1 MYARGLGKVQ
11 VLENGNVLITEATA
25 GRAFEINSKDEIV
38 WEFINKYD
46 DRSAAVVTQA
56 IRYPN
61 NYFQV
66 TDWTCAD

>member
-1 MYARGLGKVQ
+1 M
-11 VLENGNVLITEATA
+11 A
-25 GRAFEINSKDEIV
+25 GRVFEINSKEEIV

-66 TDWTCAD
+66 TDWTCPN